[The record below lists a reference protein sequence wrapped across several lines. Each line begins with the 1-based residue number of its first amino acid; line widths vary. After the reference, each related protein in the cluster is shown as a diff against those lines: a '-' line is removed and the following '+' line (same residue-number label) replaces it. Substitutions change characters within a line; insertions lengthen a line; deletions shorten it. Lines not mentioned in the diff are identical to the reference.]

1 MAAYRQ
7 VLRYVLSF
15 LAANTACLR
24 RCALMWLPVLGLLP
38 SVATAAATVRL
49 AAAEMSPYIGPT
61 HAREGYVAELVR
73 AAFER
78 AGYKVDIRFYPLAR
92 ARSMAEAGQVD
103 GLMPL
108 SYSRSLE
115 DSFLLSSP
123 FPGANDGLLKK
134 RSLALTYPADA
145 PARPLEILRA
155 MSGLRFGAV
164 RGASVSEAFDKAD
177 FLKRDYVDRDLQN
190 LDKLALGRIDLM
202 VVDKFRAS
210 DLMILH
216 RPHLI
221 GQLEFLA
228 PPLFRS
234 DFHVAFSRKAPNA
247 ARLRADFNRGL
258 SGLAAEGRID
268 DILLRH
274 GLSVRKAAMSG
285 KEVLTVATVNNPDML
300 VMRKL
305 SDEFVRQNPG
315 VRIEWRVLDEN
326 ALRTRLMTDLAIA
339 DGQFD
344 VMTIGSYEAPM
355 WAARGWL
362 TPFDDLPAQ
371 YAADD
376 LLAPVRA
383 SLSHRDRLYALPFY
397 AESSMTYY
405 RLDLFARAGLNM
417 PAQPSWADI
426 QRFAAALHDPANGV
440 YGICLRGRPGWGEN
454 VTLLTTMVNSFG
466 GRWFDESWK
475 PELDSEP
482 WREATR
488 VYVDL
493 LRRYGP
499 PDAHLNGFNESLEL
513 FARGRC
519 AQWVD
524 ATVAAGRLYN
534 PKTSRVAGQLGYAAA
549 PVARMQEGANWLWV
563 WALAVPDTSPNKA
576 LARRFVQ
583 WATSAE
589 YVKLVAQREGWVAV
603 PPGTRQ
609 STYAQPA
616 YRDAAPFAGF
626 VSDAIRGSN
635 NQLPGRSYRGVQ
647 WVGIPEFP
655 AIGHAVGTEI
665 ARVLR
670 GDQDVDD
677 ALRKSQTDVS
687 RLMRDSGYI
696 RP

>member
-1 MAAYRQ
+1 MLPGW
-7 VLRYVLSF
+7 VL
-15 LAANTACLR
+15 A
-24 RCALMWLPVLGLLP
+24 GG
-38 SVATAAATVRL
+38 TVRL
-49 AAAEMSPYIGPT
+49 VAAEMSPYIGPT

-78 AGYKVDIRFYPLAR
+78 AGYRVELRFYPLAR
-92 ARSMAEAGQVD
+92 ARSMAAAGQAD
-103 GLMPL
+103 GLLPV
-108 SYSRSLE
+108 SDSRSLE
-115 DSFLLSSP
+115 DDFVLSAP
-123 FPGANDGLLKK
+123 FPGASGGLLKK
-134 RSLALTYPADA
+134 RTLKLSYPADA
-145 PARPLEILRA
+145 PGKPLDTLRA
-155 MSGLRFGAV
+155 LSGLRFGAV
-164 RGASVSEAFDKAD
+164 RGASVSQAFDQAD

-221 GQLEFLA
+221 GQLEFLN

-234 DFHVAFSRKAPNA
+234 DFHIAFSRKAPNHD
-247 ARLRADFNRGL
+247 RLLADFNRGL
-258 SGLAAEGRID
+258 SALVAEGRID

-274 GLSVRKAAMSG
+274 GLSVRKPVVSG
-285 KEVLTVATVNNPDML
+285 REVLTIATVNNPDML
-300 VMRKL
+300 LMRKL
-305 SDEFVRQNPG
+305 SEEFVRQNPG

-326 ALRTRLMTDLAIA
+326 SLRTRLMTDLATA

-362 TPFDDLPAQ
+362 TPFDDLPPA
-371 YAADD
+371 YGVDD
-376 LLAPVRA
+376 LLPPVRE
-383 SLSHRDRLYALPFY
+383 SLTHRDRLYALPFY

-405 RLDLFARAGLNM
+405 RRDLFARAGLTM
-417 PAQPSWADI
+417 PAQPGWADI
-426 QRFAAALHDPANGV
+426 QRFAAALHDPAAGV

-454 VTLLTTMVNSFG
+454 VTLLTTMANSFG
-466 GRWFDESWK
+466 GRWFDENWK

-482 WREATR
+482 WREAVR
-488 VYVDL
+488 LYVDL

-513 FARGRC
+513 FARGKC
-519 AQWVD
+519 ALWVD
-524 ATVAAGRLYN
+524 ATVAAGMLYN
-534 PKTSRVAGQLGYAAA
+534 PKTSKVAGQLGYAAA
-549 PVARMQEGANWLWV
+549 PVARAREGANWLWV

-583 WATSAE
+583 WATSAD
-589 YVKLVAQREGWVAV
+589 YIRLVAAREGWVAV

-609 STYAQPA
+609 STYGQPA
-616 YRDAAPFAGF
+616 YAAAAPFARF
-626 VSDAIRGSN
+626 VHEAVRSSN
-635 NQLPGRSYRGVQ
+635 NQLPGRHYRGVQ

-655 AIGHAVGTEI
+655 AIGHAFGAEI
-665 ARVLR
+665 ARVL
-670 GDQDVDD
+670 GGEIDVDS
-677 ALRKSQTDVS
+677 ALRKSQADVT